1 MSQPKVTGRP
11 VQPRGGGAA
20 ASAPANADLAAVG
33 RGSLLGLAGAGFSA
47 VANLALALVVTRGFG
62 RHDAGL
68 FFSATAIFLVLEM
81 LSRMGTD
88 YASIYFIARLR
99 ALGDSHL
106 IVAHLRAAV
115 KPVAAVVLTCAAALA
130 IFAGPLSRSLLG
142 GSALLDLQVLA
153 AILPFTV
160 AYDIC
165 LAATRGFGTVKAATL
180 LEKLIRPGLQ
190 LVLLLIVAATG
201 KANLLALAWALPYL
215 VVLPPAVVVLR
226 RLIRKENVKQEH
238 RPGGDIAKT
247 FWKFAAPRSIS
258 GLAQALLQ
266 RLDIV
271 IVAAILGPADAAVY
285 AAATRFLV
293 LGQLG
298 NQAISAPVEPRLSG
312 LLARRDIAGA
322 QDVYRMSTAW
332 LICVNWPMF
341 LVTAVYASTIMEAF
355 GKGYHSGWSV
365 ATLLCLC
372 MIVAVGV
379 GLVDVVLVFGGRATW
394 NLYNTRRRSR
404 HQHHRRRPAAA
415 AHRRHRRGRR
425 LGRGDPGDEHRP
437 AAADPPPAR
446 AAPVRQAR
454 VHRRR
459 HHVRLVRAH
468 PRRHPAAARRR
479 GRLARRRRVRWAWP
493 STSCC
498 SGGSADVL
506 QLDLLLG
513 RLMRLGG
520 GGRRQPQARA
530 AVTPAA
536 PVAAPAPAV
545 LTAAAQSTESV
556 DPADVKVRRHI
567 GRHRWSG

>member
-1 MSQPKVTGRP
+1 MRSSP
-11 VQPRGGGAA
+11 VRSAGACSAA
-20 ASAPANADLAAVG
+20 APCS
-33 RGSLLGLAGAGFSA
+33 
-47 VANLALALVVTRGFG
+47 
-62 RHDAGL
+62 
-68 FFSATAIFLVLEM
+68 
-81 LSRMGTD
+81 
-88 YASIYFIARLR
+88 
-99 ALGDSHL
+99 
-106 IVAHLRAAV
+106 
-115 KPVAAVVLTCAAALA
+115 TCRCW
-130 IFAGPLSRSLLG
+130 PRC
-142 GSALLDLQVLA
+142 
-153 AILPFTV
+153 LPFTV

-247 FWKFAAPRSIS
+247 FWKFAAPRSVS

-271 IVAAILGPADAAVY
+271 IVAAMLGPADAAVY

-341 LVTAVYASTIMEAF
+341 LVTAVYAPTIMEAF
-355 GKGYHSGWSV
+355 GKGYHSGWTV
-365 ATLLCLC
+365 AMLLCLC
-372 MIVAVGV
+372 MVVAVGV

-394 NLYNTRRRSR
+394 NLFNTVAALAINIGVDVLLLPHIGVIGAAVGWGVAILATNLLPLAQIHHLLGLHPFGRRVFT
-404 HQHHRRRPAAA
+404 AAA
-415 AHRRHRRGRR
+415 ITVTLLRAGPGVIRLLLGGGLVSLVVAAFLGLAVYVVLLRRFR
-425 LGRGDPGDEHRP
+425 
-437 AAADPPPAR
+437 
-446 AAPVRQAR
+446 
-454 VHRRR
+454 
-459 HHVRLVRAH
+459 
-468 PRRHPAAARRR
+468 
-479 GRLARRRRVRWAWP
+479 
-493 STSCC
+493 
-498 SGGSADVL
+498 DVL

-513 RLMRLGG
+513 RLMRLE
-520 GGRRQPQARA
+520 
-530 AVTPAA
+530 
-536 PVAAPAPAV
+536 
-545 LTAAAQSTESV
+545 AAAGAS
-556 DPADVKVRRHI
+556 RRPERLSHPP
-567 GRHRWSG
+567 RRSPHPRRPS

>member
-11 VQPRGGGAA
+11 VQPRGGGAGA
-20 ASAPANADLAAVG
+20 PAPANADLAAVG

-106 IVAHLRAAV
+106 IVAHLRAIV

-190 LVLLLIVAATG
+190 LVLLLIVAAMG

-372 MIVAVGV
+372 MVVAVGV

-394 NLYNTRRRSR
+394 NLYNTVAALAINITVDVLLLP
-404 HQHHRRRPAAA
+404 HIGVIGAAVGWGVAILATNIVPLLQIHRLLGLHPFGKRVFTAAA
-415 AHRRHRRGRR
+415 ITSVSFALIPGVTR
-425 LGRGDPGDEHRP
+425 LLLGGGVVSLVV
-437 AAADPPPAR
+437 AAFLGLA
-446 AAPVRQAR
+446 VYVVLLRQFR
-454 VHRRR
+454 
-459 HHVRLVRAH
+459 
-468 PRRHPAAARRR
+468 
-479 GRLARRRRVRWAWP
+479 
-493 STSCC
+493 
-498 SGGSADVL
+498 DVL

-545 LTAAAQSTESV
+545 LTAAAPSTESV